1 MRRLTTNKK
10 ASEMGMY
17 ELAHN
22 GCYVGADGSARHR
35 DYSSDVDCR
44 EMIKKMMVNFG
55 LVESD
60 YWDDVSNEVFDDEMM
75 ENLMYGIND
84 MQGLIALFYR
94 NMWAMAD
101 LREKLKYFEDLEE
114 QGLLVKLPC
123 KIGDTVYQIPS
134 KVNYDLNVLHGYD
147 ANNRVYHQKVS
158 KIVLDGEYWYLEC
171 DKDREYGTGRICLD
185 RSFGET
191 WFLTKEE
198 AEKALKEMES
208 AE

>member
-1 MRRLTTNKK
+1 MSRLTTNKK

-22 GCYVGADGSARHR
+22 FCYVGENGSARYR
-35 DYSSDVDCR
+35 DFSSDVDCR
-44 EMIKKMMVNFG
+44 EMIKKIMANFG
-55 LVESD
+55 VED
-60 YWDDVSNEVFDDEMM
+60 LGYWDDVSDEVFDDEMM
-75 ENLMYGIND
+75 ENLIYGTNNL
-84 MQGLIALFYR
+84 QGLMAVFYR
-94 NMWAMAD
+94 NMWAVAD

-114 QGLLVKLPC
+114 QGLLLKLPC
-123 KIGDTVYQIPS
+123 KVGDTVYQIPS
-134 KVNYDLNVLHGYD
+134 KANYDLNVLHGYD

-185 RSFGET
+185 RFFGET
-191 WFLTKEE
+191 WFLTQEE
-198 AEKALKEMES
+198 AEKALKRLES

>member
-1 MRRLTTNKK
+1 MIDINKLKLTD
-10 ASEMGMY
+10 MGNP
-17 ELAHN
+17 EL
-22 GCYVGADGSARHR
+22 
-35 DYSSDVDCR
+35 
-44 EMIKKMMVNFG
+44 IPQ
-55 LVESD
+55 LVEEM
-60 YWDDVSNEVFDDEMM
+60 NTKFIKEEEKIICEKLFDLDIDKDI
-75 ENLMYGIND
+75 LINQTQEINRLND
-84 MQGLIALFYR
+84 I
-94 NMWAMAD
+94 
-101 LREKLKYFEDLEE
+101 LREYKELEE
-114 QGLLVKLPC
+114 QGLLLKLPC

-185 RSFGET
+185 IFFGET

-198 AEKALKEMES
+198 AEQALKEMEG